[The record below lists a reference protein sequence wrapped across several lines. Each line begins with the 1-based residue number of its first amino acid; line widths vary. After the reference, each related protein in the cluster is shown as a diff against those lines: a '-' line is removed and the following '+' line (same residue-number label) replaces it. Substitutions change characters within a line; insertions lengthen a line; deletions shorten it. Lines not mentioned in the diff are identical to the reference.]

1 MTLIRPGQHFEIIL
15 NPKSGSDLNIHTIR
29 HLVAYLRQR
38 QCTVSVKLT
47 KSLDHAGELAA
58 AALKKPCTAVITV
71 GGDGTVRA
79 VITAIA
85 GSQTPLLVVPA
96 GTENLLATELGIDPS
111 LDSVVGLLENPCLT
125 TLDLGSVDGSHFMAV
140 LGVGFD
146 AEVIHR
152 MNRFRA
158 GHITH
163 FDYIW
168 PICRTFWEYRFPI
181 ISVELD
187 GRSICHEPALVFV
200 SNISRYSVGLGISPH
215 ADCGDGL
222 LDVTVYRCR
231 GHAQLLQHAFLT
243 AVQQSH
249 RSLLVRRFRCRHAVI
264 SSPDPRTHVQV
275 DGDPGPPL
283 PIDIRIVP
291 AAAHILTPPPESP
304 RRISRLHYLGRWLS
318 R

>member
-1 MTLIRPGQHFEIIL
+1 MTLARPGQHFEIIL
-15 NPKSGSDLNIHTIR
+15 NPKSGSDLNIQTIR
-29 HLVAYLRQR
+29 HLVAYLAQR
-38 QCTVSVKLT
+38 QCTVSVNLT

-58 AALKKPCTAVITV
+58 AAGKRPCAALITI

-85 GSQTPLLVVPA
+85 GSQIPILVVPA
-96 GTENLLATELGIDPS
+96 GTENLLATELGIGPS
-111 LDSVVGLLENPCLT
+111 FDAIVGLLENPCLT
-125 TLDLGSVDGSHFMAV
+125 TLDLGSIDGSHFMAV

-146 AEVIHR
+146 AEVIYR
-152 MNRFRA
+152 MNLFRA

-181 ISVELD
+181 INVQLD
-187 GRSICHEPALVFV
+187 GSSICHEPAMVFV

-231 GHAQLLQHAFLT
+231 GHGQLLQHAFLT
-243 AVQQSH
+243 AIQQSH
-249 RSLLVRRFRCRHAVI
+249 RSISVRRFRCRRAVI
-264 SSPDPRTHVQV
+264 SSPDPRTHVQI
-275 DGDPGPPL
+275 DGDPGPAL
-283 PIDIRIVP
+283 PIDIRVVP
-291 AAAHILTPPPESP
+291 AAAHILTPPADSTRQIP
-304 RRISRLHYLGRWLS
+304 RLHYLRRWLS